1 MPQAAADD
9 LNRRRRSADGRSWMR
24 FDPRRRR
31 PYPSIGEYAVIG
43 DCHTAALVHRH
54 GSIDWCCLPRFDSDS
69 CFGRILDWR
78 TGGFFAVRPRIACA
92 IHREYVPN
100 TLILVTTFR
109 AGAREA
115 RLIDFFAM
123 RRGGRKHPRRELVRI
138 IEGVRGRMPFSIH
151 CVPRF
156 DFGEVEPWIEKL
168 DDTTFVAA
176 GSNTGLLL
184 FGEIPLDLEAEHGIS
199 GEFIV
204 EEGQCKRLGVQF
216 VPTEELHN
224 SHQQAEASDHLAAH
238 YAETLQWWEDWSS
251 KIVVP
256 EEKGAGADIV
266 RSALVLKALTFAPT
280 GAIIAAPTTSLPEV
294 IGGERNWDYR
304 FSWVR
309 DSVFTVHA
317 LSDLGLETEAD
328 GFRRFIARSAAGNAD
343 DLQVAYGIDG
353 KRRLTEVLLNHMEG
367 WRGSVPVRIG
377 NAAADQY
384 QGDMFGLVLELV
396 WRWSQRGNSP
406 QARYWTFL
414 VELVDTA
421 IGKFP
426 QADHGIWEIRAKPR
440 HFVHSKVMCWAAVNR
455 GIGLAERYDL
465 KAPLRR
471 WKKARDAMREQIET
485 RGVDKRRGIFV
496 QSFGSQEVDAALLL
510 LPSVSFVDYRD
521 ARMMRTAATIRK
533 ELAASGL
540 ILRYRSHDG
549 LQGREGVFL
558 PCTFWLVEV
567 LARQG
572 LIPQAQAFFKRAS
585 ACANDLGLFAEEYSV
600 RSRQMLGNFP
610 QGLTHLAHISA
621 ALALT
626 PRST

>member
-1 MPQAAADD
+1 VDERLWTRFNPK
-9 LNRRRRSADGRSWMR
+9 RRRAYPAIAD
-24 FDPRRRR
+24 
-31 PYPSIGEYAVIG
+31 YAVIG

-69 CFGRILDWR
+69 CFGRLLDWR
-78 TGGFFAVRPRIACA
+78 TGGYFEIRPKIACEV
-92 IHREYVPN
+92 HREYVPN
-100 TLILVTTFR
+100 SLILVTTFK
-109 AGAREA
+109 AGEREA

-123 RRGGRKHPRRELVRI
+123 RRGGRKHPRRELIRI
-138 IEGVRGRMPFSIH
+138 LTGVRGRIPFSIR
-151 CVPRF
+151 CAPRF
-156 DFGEVEPWIEKL
+156 DFGEVEPWIEKV
-168 DDTTFVAA
+168 DDTTYVAA
-176 GSNTGLLL
+176 GSNTGLMVYGQIPLTPDGDHDL
-184 FGEIPLDLEAEHGIS
+184 RGEIAID
-199 GEFIV
+199 
-204 EEGQCKRLGVQF
+204 EGHCKRLALQF

-224 SHQQAEASDHLAAH
+224 SHQKAEAAETLAAH
-238 YAETLQWWEDWSS
+238 YDETLKWWEDWSS
-251 KIVVP
+251 KVVVP
-256 EEKGAGADIV
+256 ETVGIGACMV
-266 RSALVLKALTFAPT
+266 RSAIVLKALTYAPT
-280 GAIIAAPTTSLPEV
+280 GAIIAAPTTSLPET

-317 LSDLGLETEAD
+317 LSDLGLEAEAD

-343 DLQVAYGIDG
+343 DLQVAYGVDG
-353 KRRLTEVLLNHMEG
+353 KRRLTEVLLNHVEG
-367 WRGSVPVRIG
+367 WRHSQPVRIG

-384 QGDMFGLVLELV
+384 QGDMYGLVLELV

-421 IGKFP
+421 IAKFEQP
-426 QADHGIWEIRAKPR
+426 DYGIWEIRARPR

-471 WKKARDAMREQIET
+471 WKKARDAMREEIER

-496 QSFGSQEVDAALLL
+496 QAFGSKEVDAALLL
-510 LPSVSFVDYRD
+510 LPTVSFVDYRD
-521 ARMMRTAATIRK
+521 ARMMRTADKIRE
-533 ELAASGL
+533 ELAADGL

-549 LQGREGVFL
+549 LRGREGVFL

-572 LIPQAQAFFKRAS
+572 LTAQARKFFNHAS

-626 PRST
+626 PRS